1 MIRNF
6 INTLRRYK
14 LSSALNIVGL
24 AIAIAASYILFV
36 QSTYEIGY
44 NKNIK
49 DADRLFRMEQ
59 NFYVVGSDYS
69 AHWSAPLARVLLDGN
84 PAVEAYHFGYI
95 HGSLVDHCFE
105 KTPEAPSLKLIG
117 LEFTME
123 AFNALGFEL
132 VEGDFE
138 PVSKRMAVAFSRLTA
153 EKYDIKVG
161 DHVSWGGTYN
171 PSAAMPVAA
180 IFEDFPENCDL
191 AGLQAAYGD
200 YWDKISNNDG
210 SNWNNP
216 CYVKLNSADD
226 VEAFYDFAWQ
236 RLMEDEG
243 SKEQLEQWGITR
255 ETLYKK
261 LRLTPFT
268 ETYFASGVSG
278 SDLATGNRIA
288 VYTML
293 TMAILVLVLAFIN
306 FFNFYVALVPKR
318 IRSINTQK
326 IMGAYTATL
335 RASILIESLLMSLVA
350 VAVAAL
356 LVRIA
361 ALCGIEQLLA
371 TTTLD
376 FGNHQALAACMVCAV
391 LLFAV
396 ITALYPA
403 WYLTSFSPAFVL
415 KGSFGASTS
424 GRLLRNALIGVQ
436 FVVAFIFIIVASF
449 IYLQYR
455 FMQTYDMGFEKE
467 NVIAFNLGQVS
478 YNHTLADKRETVR
491 SAFMSNPDV
500 LDVTFG
506 YEDIVRVGGMSWGR
520 KFRDKENIQ
529 FKVYPVHYNFLKT
542 MGIDIVE
549 GRDFTADDARS
560 GNRYIFNKAAKE
572 KYGLCVGEIVPGTH
586 DGEASE
592 VVGIC
597 EDFNFRPLYYP
608 IEPYAFYIFPP
619 HDEWRGCTNLYIK
632 MRPGSSFAEVLQ
644 FIKDETMK
652 LNPKLTAFNVEPI
665 LFEQQLENAF
675 YRKEYDQFVVISL
688 FSLLSIVIALLGVFG
703 LVFFETE
710 YRRSEIAIRRVN
722 GALVSDILM
731 LFSGRFVKMLVVCF
745 AIAVPIATYFMA
757 TWLQEFAYKAP
768 LHLWVYV
775 VAFLVVALLV
785 VAVVV
790 TSSWRVVTQNP
801 VEVINRVQ

>member
-14 LSSALNIVGL
+14 LSSVLNIVGL

-36 QSTYEIGY
+36 QSTYELGY

-49 DADRLFRMEQ
+49 DADRLFRLEQ
-59 NFYVVGSDYS
+59 NFYAVGSDYS

-138 PVSKRMAVAFSRLTA
+138 PVSKRMAIAFSRLTA

-236 RLMEDEG
+236 RLIEDEG

-335 RASILIESLLMSLVA
+335 RAGILIESLLMSLVA

-361 ALCGIEQLLA
+361 A
-371 TTTLD
+371 
-376 FGNHQALAACMVCAV
+376 
-391 LLFAV
+391 
-396 ITALYPA
+396 
-403 WYLTSFSPAFVL
+403 
-415 KGSFGASTS
+415 
-424 GRLLRNALIGVQ
+424 
-436 FVVAFIFIIVASF
+436 
-449 IYLQYR
+449 
-455 FMQTYDMGFEKE
+455 
-467 NVIAFNLGQVS
+467 
-478 YNHTLADKRETVR
+478 
-491 SAFMSNPDV
+491 
-500 LDVTFG
+500 
-506 YEDIVRVGGMSWGR
+506 
-520 KFRDKENIQ
+520 
-529 FKVYPVHYNFLKT
+529 
-542 MGIDIVE
+542 
-549 GRDFTADDARS
+549 
-560 GNRYIFNKAAKE
+560 
-572 KYGLCVGEIVPGTH
+572 
-586 DGEASE
+586 
-592 VVGIC
+592 
-597 EDFNFRPLYYP
+597 
-608 IEPYAFYIFPP
+608 
-619 HDEWRGCTNLYIK
+619 
-632 MRPGSSFAEVLQ
+632 
-644 FIKDETMK
+644 
-652 LNPKLTAFNVEPI
+652 
-665 LFEQQLENAF
+665 
-675 YRKEYDQFVVISL
+675 
-688 FSLLSIVIALLGVFG
+688 
-703 LVFFETE
+703 
-710 YRRSEIAIRRVN
+710 
-722 GALVSDILM
+722 
-731 LFSGRFVKMLVVCF
+731 
-745 AIAVPIATYFMA
+745 
-757 TWLQEFAYKAP
+757 
-768 LHLWVYV
+768 
-775 VAFLVVALLV
+775 
-785 VAVVV
+785 
-790 TSSWRVVTQNP
+790 
-801 VEVINRVQ
+801 

>member
-36 QSTYEIGY
+36 QSTYELGY

-138 PVSKRMAVAFSRLTA
+138 PVSKRMAIAFSRLTA

-171 PSAAMPVAA
+171 PSAALPVAA

-236 RLMEDEG
+236 RFMEDEG

-278 SDLATGNRIA
+278 GDLATGNRIA

-306 FFNFYVALVPKR
+306 IFNFYVALVPKR

-335 RASILIESLLMSLVA
+335 RAGILIESLLMSLVA

-356 LVRIA
+356 LVRIV
-361 ALCGIEQLLA
+361 ALSGIVQMLS
-371 TTTLD
+371 TTLD
-376 FGNHQALAACMVCAV
+376 FGAHRVLAACMVCAV

-455 FMQTYDMGFEKE
+455 FMQTYDMGF
-467 NVIAFNLGQVS
+467 
-478 YNHTLADKRETVR
+478 
-491 SAFMSNPDV
+491 
-500 LDVTFG
+500 
-506 YEDIVRVGGMSWGR
+506 
-520 KFRDKENIQ
+520 
-529 FKVYPVHYNFLKT
+529 
-542 MGIDIVE
+542 
-549 GRDFTADDARS
+549 
-560 GNRYIFNKAAKE
+560 
-572 KYGLCVGEIVPGTH
+572 
-586 DGEASE
+586 
-592 VVGIC
+592 
-597 EDFNFRPLYYP
+597 
-608 IEPYAFYIFPP
+608 
-619 HDEWRGCTNLYIK
+619 
-632 MRPGSSFAEVLQ
+632 
-644 FIKDETMK
+644 
-652 LNPKLTAFNVEPI
+652 
-665 LFEQQLENAF
+665 
-675 YRKEYDQFVVISL
+675 
-688 FSLLSIVIALLGVFG
+688 
-703 LVFFETE
+703 
-710 YRRSEIAIRRVN
+710 
-722 GALVSDILM
+722 
-731 LFSGRFVKMLVVCF
+731 
-745 AIAVPIATYFMA
+745 
-757 TWLQEFAYKAP
+757 
-768 LHLWVYV
+768 
-775 VAFLVVALLV
+775 
-785 VAVVV
+785 
-790 TSSWRVVTQNP
+790 
-801 VEVINRVQ
+801 

>member
-1 MIRNF
+1 
-6 INTLRRYK
+6 
-14 LSSALNIVGL
+14 
-24 AIAIAASYILFV
+24 
-36 QSTYEIGY
+36 
-44 NKNIK
+44 
-49 DADRLFRMEQ
+49 
-59 NFYVVGSDYS
+59 
-69 AHWSAPLARVLLDGN
+69 
-84 PAVEAYHFGYI
+84 
-95 HGSLVDHCFE
+95 
-105 KTPEAPSLKLIG
+105 
-117 LEFTME
+117 
-123 AFNALGFEL
+123 
-132 VEGDFE
+132 
-138 PVSKRMAVAFSRLTA
+138 
-153 EKYDIKVG
+153 
-161 DHVSWGGTYN
+161 
-171 PSAAMPVAA
+171 
-180 IFEDFPENCDL
+180 
-191 AGLQAAYGD
+191 
-200 YWDKISNNDG
+200 
-210 SNWNNP
+210 
-216 CYVKLNSADD
+216 
-226 VEAFYDFAWQ
+226 
-236 RLMEDEG
+236 
-243 SKEQLEQWGITR
+243 
-255 ETLYKK
+255 
-261 LRLTPFT
+261 
-268 ETYFASGVSG
+268 
-278 SDLATGNRIA
+278 
-288 VYTML
+288 
-293 TMAILVLVLAFIN
+293 
-306 FFNFYVALVPKR
+306 
-318 IRSINTQK
+318 
-326 IMGAYTATL
+326 MGAYTATL
-335 RASILIESLLMSLVA
+335 RAGILIESLLMSLLA

-361 ALCGIEQLLA
+361 AVGGIEQLLA

-491 SAFMSNPDV
+491 SAFMSNPDI

-572 KYGLCVGEIVPGTH
+572 KYGLSVGEIVPGTKNA
-586 DGEASE
+586 EASE
-592 VVGIC
+592 VIGIC

-632 MRPGSSFAEVLQ
+632 TRPGSSFAEVLQ

-745 AIAVPIATYFMA
+745 AIAVPIATYFMT

-775 VAFLVVALLV
+775 VAFLAVVLLV

>member
-69 AHWSAPLARVLLDGN
+69 AHWNAPLARVLLDGN

-138 PVSKRMAVAFSRLTA
+138 PVSKRMAIAFSRLTA

-200 YWDKISNNDG
+200 YWDKISNNEG
-210 SNWNNP
+210 SNWDNP

-236 RLMEDEG
+236 RFMEDEG

-268 ETYFASGVSG
+268 ETYFASGVSD

-306 FFNFYVALVPKR
+306 FFNFYVALIPKR

-356 LVRIA
+356 LVRVASLSGIA
-361 ALCGIEQLLA
+361 QILS
-371 TTTLD
+371 TTFD

-572 KYGLCVGEIVPGTH
+572 KYGLSVGEIVPGTKNA
-586 DGEASE
+586 EASE
-592 VVGIC
+592 VIGIC

-619 HDEWRGCTNLYIK
+619 HDEWMGCGYLYIK

-652 LNPKLTAFNVEPI
+652 LNPKLTAFNVDPV
-665 LFEQQLENAF
+665 LFEQQLAKAF
-675 YRKEYDQFVVISL
+675 YEEEYNQFVVISL

-731 LFSGRFVKMLVVCF
+731 LFSGRFVKVLAVCF
-745 AIAVPIATYFMA
+745 VIAAPIATYFMT

-775 VAFLVVALLV
+775 VAFIVVALLV